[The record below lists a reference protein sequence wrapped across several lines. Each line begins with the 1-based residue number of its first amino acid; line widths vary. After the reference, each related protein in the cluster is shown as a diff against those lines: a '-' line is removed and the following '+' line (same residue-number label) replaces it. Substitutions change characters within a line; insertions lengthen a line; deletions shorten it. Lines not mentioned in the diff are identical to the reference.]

1 VEEEC
6 VDDKKTD
13 EDLPCLWERR
23 NVTKKDYLQEEG
35 KKRHDARLNHPK
47 EIAITLKDDE
57 RRMTHKFLIYEPFVA
72 DPQDETVE
80 RCIKEAMESFK
91 GSPDVVKVK
100 ISFEC

>member
-1 VEEEC
+1 MSNESQ
-6 VDDKKTD
+6 
-13 EDLPCLWERR
+13 
-23 NVTKKDYLQEEG
+23 VTHL
-35 KKRHDARLNHPK
+35 K
-47 EIAITLKDDE
+47 EVSVTLKDDE